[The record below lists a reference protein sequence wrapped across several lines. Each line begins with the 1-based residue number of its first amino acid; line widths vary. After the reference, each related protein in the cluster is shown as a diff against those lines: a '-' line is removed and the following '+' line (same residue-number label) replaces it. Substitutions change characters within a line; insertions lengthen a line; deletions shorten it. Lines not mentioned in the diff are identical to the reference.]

1 MRLDITITSDSSHKL
16 FEFTVGI
23 GIIGFIKSLFIR
35 KAESPEA
42 LPDPVYPHEM
52 GFGG

>member
-1 MRLDITITSDSSHKL
+1 MRLDITITSANSHKV

-23 GIIGFIKSLFIR
+23 GIIEFIKSLFGR
-35 KAESPEA
+35 KVEAKEVLPE
-42 LPDPVYPHEM
+42 PMYPHEM